1 MTVSLDSD
9 TSLLP
14 GYYRGGLGE
23 LRTLPWPTDPVKKRL
38 LMENSLGPR
47 IIDWAEWRT
56 DEPGL
61 INDEGER
68 WRFTDGQARFLILW
82 YAFDE
87 HGRFIY
93 RRGAK
98 RGSKGPIVHST
109 PVMTP
114 DGWTTHGELKV
125 GSKVFAEDGS
135 VTTVTDLRPEVLE
148 PTYRVKF
155 RDGSHVD
162 CTGSHRWPVEV
173 FLGRGKR
180 VREIKTVDEM
190 LADGLKFKRKSCAS
204 SKCNTGDVSR
214 FKALPSPLV
223 DGVHVDMP
231 VHPYVIGYWLGDGD
245 KDSPRIVSDWD
256 DMQHLVSE
264 MDRLGVE
271 HSELYHTHGNTYRVR
286 FGKGVATAWL
296 RESGMLGNKHIP
308 QWLLRASSEQR
319 WALLQGLV
327 DSDGHVAKNGQVE
340 ISLLDN
346 QLADDVFE
354 LAVSLGLMPTFTT
367 GKTSFNGK
375 AYGDRKRIR
384 FTPMD
389 GEVVSRLPRKFERT
403 VRKRKHS
410 VPFSRSRTIVDIERI
425 ESQPARCIT
434 VGHESHVYLVG
445 ERNVPTC
452 NTGKDPFGAAICNIQ
467 FMGPSQIYFDKALGK
482 YRGKR
487 HEMPLVQIASNSETQ
502 SMDMLRV
509 ANSQWGREATAYYG
523 LDKGLKSTTVKDSA
537 ARMEVLTA
545 SERSAEGDPA
555 TFIAL
560 NEALALDTPI
570 PTPTGWTTMGELND
584 GDLIIGSNGSPVR
597 VAEAFDVQHDRK
609 CYRVTF
615 NDGTSMVA
623 SDGHLWTAHFAMD
636 NRPMR
641 TLTTQQMVDDGRRV
655 RIPRHKGVDTE
666 DVSLPVDP
674 YFLGYWLGDGDSQGP
689 VITAAQ
695 GDLGPLMDELSRRGF
710 ATKECAQHGD
720 RAPKIYV
727 SLPGRRVGGSF
738 GTGQRALKGDMK
750 HWGLLGNKHVPDAYL
765 FSGASQ
771 RLDLLRGLMDSDG
784 CIDKNGRAVFVS
796 NRKQLANAVA
806 LLARSFGENPKKNW
820 APDSRSRVGGH
831 WRVEWTPR
839 NVVPVLLKRKADRV
853 KLSTSAYGAQD
864 GIISIEPVESVPV
877 RCIRVDAEDS
887 LFIAGEGWKLTHN
900 THHMTKESG
909 GHNTAAVARRN
920 VGKSKRALQARMLDF
935 TNAHVQGMDSV
946 GERTYA
952 AWQKQQSKH
961 NSHLKQDILYDS
973 IEADPRLD
981 PYVKEERELAIRQ
994 AYSDAPWADVERLGD
1009 EILDPELTAADA
1021 IRFYL
1026 NGLAVAEDAFIEP
1039 ANFTALADQ
1048 SKMFEPGDRIA
1059 MFLDC
1064 SKSEDATA
1072 LMGCRIDDGFCQT
1085 LGVWSRPRGPRGEG
1099 FLVDR
1104 DEVDHRVQ
1112 ECLETYKVVWFGVD
1126 PSPAKDDSTE
1136 ASYWKPLIDQW
1147 HLQLRR
1153 KLKVWA
1159 TPGAKGHAVMFDMR
1173 LSAPGGHER
1182 NRLFSTETEIIQELI
1197 DVQGLDGY
1205 FRHDGDPI
1213 LVEHMN
1219 NARCRFG
1226 KFGLNMHKVTRDST
1240 QLVDA
1245 AVAMVGACVGRRQAL
1260 NSGRVRAAQKK
1271 KSSGNGPRMVIM
1283 K

>member
-14 GYYRGGLGE
+14 GYYRGDLGE

-98 RGSKGPIVHST
+98 RGSKGI
-109 PVMTP
+109 
-114 DGWTTHGELKV
+114 
-125 GSKVFAEDGS
+125 
-135 VTTVTDLRPEVLE
+135 
-148 PTYRVKF
+148 
-155 RDGSHVD
+155 
-162 CTGSHRWPVEV
+162 
-173 FLGRGKR
+173 
-180 VREIKTVDEM
+180 
-190 LADGLKFKRKSCAS
+190 
-204 SKCNTGDVSR
+204 
-214 FKALPSPLV
+214 
-223 DGVHVDMP
+223 
-231 VHPYVIGYWLGDGD
+231 
-245 KDSPRIVSDWD
+245 
-256 DMQHLVSE
+256 
-264 MDRLGVE
+264 
-271 HSELYHTHGNTYRVR
+271 
-286 FGKGVATAWL
+286 
-296 RESGMLGNKHIP
+296 
-308 QWLLRASSEQR
+308 
-319 WALLQGLV
+319 
-327 DSDGHVAKNGQVE
+327 
-340 ISLLDN
+340 
-346 QLADDVFE
+346 
-354 LAVSLGLMPTFTT
+354 
-367 GKTSFNGK
+367 
-375 AYGDRKRIR
+375 
-384 FTPMD
+384 
-389 GEVVSRLPRKFERT
+389 
-403 VRKRKHS
+403 
-410 VPFSRSRTIVDIERI
+410 
-425 ESQPARCIT
+425 
-434 VGHESHVYLVG
+434 
-445 ERNVPTC
+445 
-452 NTGKDPFGAAICNIQ
+452 GKDPFGGAICNIE

-560 NEALALDTPI
+560 NE
-570 PTPTGWTTMGELND
+570 
-584 GDLIIGSNGSPVR
+584 
-597 VAEAFDVQHDRK
+597 
-609 CYRVTF
+609 
-615 NDGTSMVA
+615 
-623 SDGHLWTAHFAMD
+623 
-636 NRPMR
+636 
-641 TLTTQQMVDDGRRV
+641 
-655 RIPRHKGVDTE
+655 
-666 DVSLPVDP
+666 
-674 YFLGYWLGDGDSQGP
+674 
-689 VITAAQ
+689 
-695 GDLGPLMDELSRRGF
+695 
-710 ATKECAQHGD
+710 
-720 RAPKIYV
+720 
-727 SLPGRRVGGSF
+727 
-738 GTGQRALKGDMK
+738 
-750 HWGLLGNKHVPDAYL
+750 
-765 FSGASQ
+765 
-771 RLDLLRGLMDSDG
+771 
-784 CIDKNGRAVFVS
+784 
-796 NRKQLANAVA
+796 
-806 LLARSFGENPKKNW
+806 
-820 APDSRSRVGGH
+820 
-831 WRVEWTPR
+831 
-839 NVVPVLLKRKADRV
+839 
-853 KLSTSAYGAQD
+853 
-864 GIISIEPVESVPV
+864 
-877 RCIRVDAEDS
+877 
-887 LFIAGEGWKLTHN
+887 

-994 AYSDAPWADVERLGD
+994 AYSDAPWADLERLGD

-1173 LSAPGGHER
+1173 LSSPGGHER

-1260 NSGRVRAAQKK
+1260 NSGRVRAVQKK
-1271 KSSGNGPRMVIM
+1271 KSSGNGPRMMIM

>member
-14 GYYRGGLGE
+14 GYYRGSLGE

-155 RDGSHVD
+155 RDGSYVD

-271 HSELYHTHGNTYRVR
+271 HSDLYHTHGNTYRVG
-286 FGKGVATAWL
+286 FGKGVASAWL

-403 VRKRKHS
+403 VRKRKHA

-434 VGHESHVYLVG
+434 VEHESHVYLVG

-509 ANSQWGREATAYYG
+509 ANSQWGREASAYYG

-560 NEALALDTPI
+560 NE
-570 PTPTGWTTMGELND
+570 
-584 GDLIIGSNGSPVR
+584 
-597 VAEAFDVQHDRK
+597 
-609 CYRVTF
+609 
-615 NDGTSMVA
+615 
-623 SDGHLWTAHFAMD
+623 
-636 NRPMR
+636 
-641 TLTTQQMVDDGRRV
+641 
-655 RIPRHKGVDTE
+655 
-666 DVSLPVDP
+666 
-674 YFLGYWLGDGDSQGP
+674 
-689 VITAAQ
+689 
-695 GDLGPLMDELSRRGF
+695 
-710 ATKECAQHGD
+710 
-720 RAPKIYV
+720 
-727 SLPGRRVGGSF
+727 
-738 GTGQRALKGDMK
+738 
-750 HWGLLGNKHVPDAYL
+750 
-765 FSGASQ
+765 
-771 RLDLLRGLMDSDG
+771 
-784 CIDKNGRAVFVS
+784 
-796 NRKQLANAVA
+796 
-806 LLARSFGENPKKNW
+806 
-820 APDSRSRVGGH
+820 
-831 WRVEWTPR
+831 
-839 NVVPVLLKRKADRV
+839 
-853 KLSTSAYGAQD
+853 
-864 GIISIEPVESVPV
+864 
-877 RCIRVDAEDS
+877 
-887 LFIAGEGWKLTHN
+887 

-994 AYSDAPWADVERLGD
+994 AYSDAPWADLERLGD

-1271 KSSGNGPRMVIM
+1271 KSSGNGPRMMIM